1 MPDVDDEN
9 LAALGLVRAHLA
21 PIAEG
26 MSDARVFR
34 VAEEGHPPLY
44 LKMAQGAAVAA
55 LREEIAR
62 TQWLA
67 ARGVRVPHILR
78 VDDRAEQVTVLTAA
92 MPGVAAE
99 ASPLPAPRLV
109 EALARGLKRVHAL
122 PLADCPF
129 DESLAVR
136 LSRAAA
142 AVAAGEVDPDEFEP
156 RNAGVAPET
165 LLARLTQNR
174 PVEDI
179 VVIHGD
185 ATLSNIFVD
194 DDGGVGFI
202 DCGHCGR
209 GDRYVDLAVLSAE
222 IEESYGPEAAAQFA
236 LAYGAVWDGAKARY
250 FVDLYEL
257 F

>member
-1 MPDVDDEN
+1 MS
-9 LAALGLVRAHLA
+9 AA
-21 PIAEG
+21 
-26 MSDARVFR
+26 SVFR
-34 VAEEGHPPLY
+34 VCNNGQPPRY

-62 TQWLA
+62 TRWLA
-67 ARGVRVPHILR
+67 HRGLRVPDILR

-99 ASPLPAPRLV
+99 ASLLPAPRLV

-122 PLADCPF
+122 PPAECPF
-129 DESLAVR
+129 DESLAAR

-142 AVAAGEVDPDEFEP
+142 AVAAGEIDPDEFEP
-156 RNAGVAPET
+156 RNAGVAPEM
-165 LLARLTQNR
+165 LLARLMQDR
-174 PVEDI
+174 PLEDI

-194 DDGGVGFI
+194 DGGGVGFI
-202 DCGHCGR
+202 DCGNCGR
-209 GDRYVDLAVLSAE
+209 GDRYADLAVLTAE
-222 IEESYGPEAAAQFA
+222 IEEIYGLEAAKQFTR
-236 LAYGAVWDGAKARY
+236 AYGAVWDSTKARY
-250 FVDLYEL
+250 FGDLYEL